1 MGIELV
7 RNEFGKRNIDL
18 EIIEFEQSSAT
29 VELASQAL
37 GVEPGMIAKTM
48 AFKAGEQLILVVLSG
63 SARIDN
69 KKFRQT
75 FGVKA
80 RMADAARL
88 EQLTGH
94 GPGGMCPFGL
104 KQRLPVYLD
113 ASLRDYEIVYP
124 AAGSRN
130 SAVRVPVNR
139 LEELVF
145 GEWVDVSRE

>member
-7 RNEFGKRNIDL
+7 RREFGKRKIDL

-29 VELASQAL
+29 VELASRAL

-48 AFKAGEQLILVVLSG
+48 AWASGKGMILIVLSG

-69 KKFRQT
+69 RKFRQT

-80 RMADAARL
+80 RMADPARL
-88 EQLTGH
+88 EEATGH
-94 GPGGMCPFGL
+94 APGGMCPFGL
-104 KQRLPVYLD
+104 KQKLPVYLD
-113 ASLRDYEIVYP
+113 ASLRAYDVVYP

-139 LEELVF
+139 LEELVD
-145 GEWVDVSRE
+145 GTWVDVSTA